1 MKKIKNLGSADF
13 NNSGS
18 KRYIKPSSVAIEL
31 LCSGNIA
38 DFYISGDI
46 PVEEDALA
54 KKRKQ
59 EMNDPTKVFY

>member
-38 DFYISGDI
+38 DFYISDDI
-46 PVEEDALA
+46 PVEDGLA
-54 KKRKQ
+54 KERRK

>member
-46 PVEEDALA
+46 PVEDGMAA
-54 KKRKQ
+54 KRRK

>member
-46 PVEEDALA
+46 PVVDGWA
-54 KKRKQ
+54 KERRQ

>member
-38 DFYISGDI
+38 AFIISNDI
-46 PVEEDALA
+46 PVEDGLA
-54 KKRKQ
+54 KERRQ

>member
-1 MKKIKNLGSADF
+1 MKKNKNLGSADF

-38 DFYISGDI
+38 DFYISNDI
-46 PVEEDALA
+46 PVVDGLA
-54 KKRKQ
+54 KERRQ

>member
-1 MKKIKNLGSADF
+1 MKEIKNLGSADF

-46 PVEEDALA
+46 PVVDGWAA
-54 KKRKQ
+54 KRRQ

>member
-1 MKKIKNLGSADF
+1 MKEIKNLGSADF

-38 DFYISGDI
+38 NFYISGDI
-46 PVEEDALA
+46 PVEDGLA
-54 KKRKQ
+54 KERRQ

>member
-1 MKKIKNLGSADF
+1 MKEIKNLGSADF

-18 KRYIKPSSVAIEL
+18 KMYIKPSSVAIEL

-38 DFYISGDI
+38 DFIISNDI
-46 PVEEDALA
+46 PVVDGLA
-54 KKRKQ
+54 KERRQ

>member
-1 MKKIKNLGSADF
+1 MKEFKNLGSADF

-38 DFYISGDI
+38 NFIISGDI
-46 PVEEDALA
+46 PVEDGLA
-54 KKRKQ
+54 KERRQ

>member
-38 DFYISGDI
+38 DFIISNDV
-46 PVEEDALA
+46 PVVDGLA
-54 KKRKQ
+54 KERRQ

>member
-1 MKKIKNLGSADF
+1 MKEIKNLGSADF

-38 DFYISGDI
+38 KFYISGDI
-46 PVEEDALA
+46 PVEDGLA
-54 KKRKQ
+54 KERRQ

>member
-1 MKKIKNLGSADF
+1 MKEIKNLGSADF

-38 DFYISGDI
+38 DFYISGGI
-46 PVEEDALA
+46 PVEDGLA
-54 KKRKQ
+54 KERRQ

>member
-1 MKKIKNLGSADF
+1 MGSADF

-38 DFYISGDI
+38 DFIISNDI
-46 PVEEDALA
+46 PVVDGLA
-54 KKRKQ
+54 KERRQ

>member
-38 DFYISGDI
+38 DFYISNDI
-46 PVEEDALA
+46 PVVDGLA
-54 KKRKQ
+54 KERRQ

>member
-1 MKKIKNLGSADF
+1 MKEIKNLGSADF

-46 PVEEDALA
+46 PVENGLA
-54 KKRKQ
+54 KERRQ

>member
-1 MKKIKNLGSADF
+1 MKEIKNLGSADF

-38 DFYISGDI
+38 TFYISGDI
-46 PVEEDALA
+46 PVEDGLA
-54 KKRKQ
+54 KERRQ

>member
-38 DFYISGDI
+38 DFIISNDI
-46 PVEEDALA
+46 PVVDGLA
-54 KKRKQ
+54 KERRQ

>member
-1 MKKIKNLGSADF
+1 MKKNKNLGSADF

-46 PVEEDALA
+46 PVEDGLA
-54 KKRKQ
+54 KERRQ

>member
-1 MKKIKNLGSADF
+1 MKKNKNLGSADF

-38 DFYISGDI
+38 DFIISNDI
-46 PVEEDALA
+46 PVVDGLA
-54 KKRKQ
+54 KERRQ

>member
-1 MKKIKNLGSADF
+1 MKEIKNLGSADF

-46 PVEEDALA
+46 PVEDGLA
-54 KKRKQ
+54 KERRQ

>member
-31 LCSGNIA
+31 LFSGNIA

-46 PVEEDALA
+46 PVEDGCAA
-54 KKRKQ
+54 KRRQ

>member
-1 MKKIKNLGSADF
+1 MKKVKNLGSADF
-13 NNSGS
+13 DNSGS

-46 PVEEDALA
+46 PVVDGLA
-54 KKRKQ
+54 KERRQ

>member
-1 MKKIKNLGSADF
+1 MKEIKNLGSADF

-38 DFYISGDI
+38 DFYISGGI
-46 PVEEDALA
+46 LVEDGLA
-54 KKRKQ
+54 KERRQ

>member
-1 MKKIKNLGSADF
+1 MKKIKNLGSAEF

-46 PVEEDALA
+46 PVEDGWAA
-54 KKRKQ
+54 KRRQ

>member
-1 MKKIKNLGSADF
+1 MKEIKNLGSADF

-46 PVEEDALA
+46 PVESGLA
-54 KKRKQ
+54 KERRQ

>member
-1 MKKIKNLGSADF
+1 MKKNKNLGSADF

-46 PVEEDALA
+46 PVEDGRA
-54 KKRKQ
+54 KERRQ

>member
-1 MKKIKNLGSADF
+1 MKKNKNLGSADF

-38 DFYISGDI
+38 DFIISNDV
-46 PVEEDALA
+46 PVVDGLA
-54 KKRKQ
+54 KERRQ

>member
-1 MKKIKNLGSADF
+1 MKKNKNLGSADF

-38 DFYISGDI
+38 DFIISGDI
-46 PVEEDALA
+46 PVEDGLA
-54 KKRKQ
+54 KERRQ

>member
-1 MKKIKNLGSADF
+1 MKKNKNLGSADF

-46 PVEEDALA
+46 PVVDGLA
-54 KKRKQ
+54 KERRQ

>member
-38 DFYISGDI
+38 NFYISGDI
-46 PVEEDALA
+46 PVEDGMAA
-54 KKRKQ
+54 KRKQ

>member
-38 DFYISGDI
+38 DFYISGKI
-46 PVEEDALA
+46 PVEEGLA
-54 KKRKQ
+54 EERRQ

>member
-1 MKKIKNLGSADF
+1 MKKNKNLGSADF

-46 PVEEDALA
+46 PVENGLA
-54 KKRKQ
+54 KERRQ

>member
-46 PVEEDALA
+46 PVEPGLA
-54 KKRKQ
+54 KERRQ

>member
-38 DFYISGDI
+38 DFYFSGGI
-46 PVEEDALA
+46 PVEDGLA
-54 KKRKQ
+54 KERRQ

>member
-1 MKKIKNLGSADF
+1 MKEIKNLGSADF

-38 DFYISGDI
+38 DFIISNDI
-46 PVEEDALA
+46 PVVDGLA
-54 KKRKQ
+54 KERRQ

>member
-1 MKKIKNLGSADF
+1 MKEIKNLGSADF

-38 DFYISGDI
+38 DFYISNDI
-46 PVEEDALA
+46 PVVDGLA
-54 KKRKQ
+54 KERRQ

>member
-1 MKKIKNLGSADF
+1 MKEIKNLGSADF

-46 PVEEDALA
+46 PVEDGRA
-54 KKRKQ
+54 KERRQ